1 MYIVLELAT
10 GGEFFD
16 YIATGGAFPENIARF
31 YFRQLID
38 ALDYVHT
45 RGAVHRDLK
54 PENLLF
60 DANYNLKVA
69 DFGFAAP
76 VDGRDGQGYLRT
88 KLGTESYMA
97 PEINMKRAYSGASVD
112 LFASGIIL
120 FIMLTQHPP
129 FTKAIPDDPYY
140 KLICISKLDVFWK
153 AHARNKPGGEAFFSA
168 NFMDLI
174 SNMLQYEPEKRLTME
189 QVKAHPW
196 YNDSNCATLEE
207 VQQEFLRRKVAVDA
221 ENEAKR

>member
-60 DANYNLKVA
+60 DADYNLKVA

-120 FIMLTQHPP
+120 FIMLT
-129 FTKAIPDDPYY
+129 
-140 KLICISKLDVFWK
+140 
-153 AHARNKPGGEAFFSA
+153 
-168 NFMDLI
+168 
-174 SNMLQYEPEKRLTME
+174 
-189 QVKAHPW
+189 
-196 YNDSNCATLEE
+196 
-207 VQQEFLRRKVAVDA
+207 
-221 ENEAKR
+221 

>member
-1 MYIVLELAT
+1 MTEVEALTHLHHPNIVNMIEFSNDGVVTKSSGRTYPVIFIVLELAT

-16 YIATGGAFPENIARF
+16 YIATGGQFPERIARF

-38 ALDYVHT
+38 ALDYIHT
-45 RGAVHRDLK
+45 KGAVHRDLK

-76 VDGRDGQGYLRT
+76 VDGRDGSGTLKT

-97 PEINMKRAYSGASVD
+97 PEINLKRAYQGASVD

-120 FIMLTQHPP
+120 FIMITQHPP

-140 KLICISKLDVFWK
+140 KLICINKLDIFWK
-153 AHARNKPGGEAFFSA
+153 AHSRNKPGGEGFFSA
-168 NFMDLI
+168 EFIDMI
-174 SNMLQYEPEKRLTME
+174 SSML
-189 QVKAHPW
+189 
-196 YNDSNCATLEE
+196 
-207 VQQEFLRRKVAVDA
+207 
-221 ENEAKR
+221 